1 MADIVVVCP
10 ICGRTC
16 SISEY
21 VEAETITCPECSSRI
36 PLPNAGGA
44 GSGLSLRKDSDA
56 YLTEAAPK
64 EKAVAPPEEEPKKKK
79 WRTKKK
85 KKKGKEESAD
95 ETWQKTGVVPNKE
108 NVADAMGSVH
118 ETAEGIR
125 TPRAIWGVLSFLIVA
140 GVMVGLL
147 YGMKDHPEFQMY
159 YNWTRIGA
167 WGLIGI
173 LMIAVAFEDATI
185 QGIFCLFIPVYI
197 IYYTFVRCDSY
208 LLRGAFG
215 GLLVSMIAELH
226 FLGDGAIVVIV
237 QQAMNNFISGGSNL
251 IDAASNESVF

>member
-21 VEAETITCPECSSRI
+21 VEAETITCPECNSRI
-36 PLPNAGGA
+36 PLPNTGGS
-44 GSGLSLRKDSDA
+44 GSGLSLRTDSDA
-56 YLTEAAPK
+56 YLTEAAP
-64 EKAVAPPEEEPKKKK
+64 EIEEVAPPEEKPKKKK
-79 WRTKKK
+79 WRRKKK
-85 KKKGKEESAD
+85 KKKD
-95 ETWQKTGVVPNKE
+95 EATEAWDKTGVVPNSE
-108 NVADAMGSVH
+108 DVANSMDSIH
-118 ETAEGIR
+118 DTTEGIR
-125 TPRAIWGVLSFLIVA
+125 TPRAILGVFSFLIV
-140 GVMVGLL
+140 GGIMVGLL

-159 YNWTRIGA
+159 YQWARIGA
-167 WGLIGI
+167 WGIIGI

-185 QGIFCLFIPVYI
+185 QGIFCLVIPVYI
-197 IYYTFVRCDSY
+197 IYYAFVRCDSH

-226 FLGDGAIVVIV
+226 FLGDGAIVIIV
-237 QQAMNNFISGGSNL
+237 QQAMNDFISGGSNL